1 MKSLIVSVFHKG
13 FAFRKSW
20 KHWRNWK
27 MSVFCNFGEISFQE
41 HSKRLIFFG
50 WRIFALIV
58 IIAYAMALQPFMTT
72 NKMNFKYGS
81 VEALLENPDFRF
93 TVYGGGSSNALLEVY
108 FLQGGQD
115 HFPKRNGYN
124 SITVHLWPLVGKTK
138 MCLRTIQFFQF
149 SKICLQF
156 SAVCL

>member
-1 MKSLIVSVFHKG
+1 
-13 FAFRKSW
+13 
-20 KHWRNWK
+20 

-108 FLQGGQD
+108 FI
-115 HFPKRNGYN
+115 
-124 SITVHLWPLVGKTK
+124 S
-138 MCLRTIQFFQF
+138 
-149 SKICLQF
+149 
-156 SAVCL
+156 SAFIVVMDQ